1 MKFTTEQLNSA
12 LDEDPFKPYRLVDL
26 LMREYP
32 NTYDQGVDVW
42 EKYTLRQHTIMVMNQ
57 FEKYFAHNPLP
68 AKIQNRYF
76 RLFLAV
82 HDLGKPR
89 AIANGGKHL
98 QHQYTRKMIENLFA
112 KLEIDQLHTAI
123 ALALASGDPLGKYI
137 RGKLSAAEAKNI
149 ISNNAKTTTL
159 SYSDYLAIL
168 IVFFKVDAGS
178 YTEDAGGKKS
188 LDNKFNFDPQNRKL
202 DFAEDVEEKV
212 NLLH

>member
-1 MKFTTEQLNSA
+1 MKFTNEQLNNV

-68 AKIQNRYF
+68 SKIQIRYF

-89 AIANGGKHL
+89 SIANGGKHL
-98 QHQYTRKMIENLFA
+98 QHQFTREMIEDLFA
-112 KLEIDQLHTAI
+112 KLKIDQLHTAI
-123 ALALASGDPLGKYI
+123 ALALSSGDPLGKYI
-137 RGKLSAAEAKNI
+137 RGKLNATEAKKI
-149 ISNNAKTTTL
+149 ISEKAETTSL

-168 IVFFKVDAGS
+168 IAFFKVDAGS
-178 YTEDAGGKKS
+178 YTEDAGGLRS
-188 LDNKFNFDPQNRKL
+188 LDNKFKFDSQNRKL
-202 DFAEDVEEKV
+202 NFAEEVSEKV